1 MPVGTLPSDKMHRR
15 KIPKNEVGR
24 DFVCGDLHGAY
35 DRLVAFMNHVGFDKT
50 KDRMFSVGDLVD
62 RGPDNEACLSL
73 LREPWFFAVQGNH
86 EQLMWDYYNGGKY
99 GMYWAPN
106 GGMWGHHYTDA
117 TAEGA
122 EIRALADVATSLPV
136 MLTVERQ
143 DGKFFHVIHAELAAD
158 GPVTDADLDDP
169 EKFKELCFRKG
180 RDGDFVV
187 WGRFIFYGSAFKRL
201 DHNELMADNI
211 RGQLEQYGALKMFN
225 ENLSHIYSG
234 HTIQGQA
241 TRVMGQTNLDT
252 CAYGSYGNGATGGEP
267 SRENGLT
274 VTEPL
279 TDKFWLSNH
288 YGVEEVQP
296 YVLV

>member
-1 MPVGTLPSDKMHRR
+1 MPVGTLPITKMHRR
-15 KIPKNEVGR
+15 KIPKNDLGR

-35 DRLVAFMNHVGFDKT
+35 DRLVAFMTHVNFDKS

-86 EQLMWDYYNGGKY
+86 EQLMWDYYNGGNY

-106 GGMWGHHYTDA
+106 GGVWGHHYTDA
-117 TAEGA
+117 TPEGA
-122 EIRALADVATSLPV
+122 EIRTLADMANDLPV

-143 DGKFFHVIHAELAAD
+143 DGKFFHVIHAELRAD
-158 GPVTDADLDDP
+158 GPITDADLDDP
-169 EKFKELCFRKG
+169 VKFRELCFSKS

-187 WGRFIFYGSAFKRL
+187 WGRYLFSMSAYKKLRE
-201 DHNELMADNI
+201 DELFANAI
-211 RGQLEQYGALKMFN
+211 RGNLIQYGAAKMFN

-241 TRVMGQTNLDT
+241 TRIIGQTNIDT
-252 CAYGSYGNGATGGEP
+252 CAYGSYPRATGEARP
-267 SRENGLT
+267 ECGLT

-296 YVLV
+296 YVLL